1 MNEKEDL
8 IEEIEGSNEE
18 TIKNYEDNKGDD

>member
-1 MNEKEDL
+1 MNEKEGL